1 MQNNKFLSLI
11 GMARRANKVQMGFD
25 KAKSAILYGEAQV
38 VFVCSDIS
46 EKTKRGLIF
55 ASEETLVPVVDIPYT
70 IFEVSSAIGTKCG
83 VVAITDK
90 GFADKLVTLL

>member
-11 GMARRANKVQMGFD
+11 GMARRANRVQMGFD
-25 KAKSAILYGEAQV
+25 KAKSAILYDEAKV
-38 VFVCSDIS
+38 VFVCSDVS
-46 EKTKRGLIF
+46 VKTKRGLVF
-55 ASEETLVPVVDIPYT
+55 ASEETGVKVLDIPYT
-70 IFEVSSAIGTKCG
+70 IFELSNAIGTKCG

>member
-11 GMARRANKVQMGFD
+11 GMARRANKVYMGFD
-25 KAKSAILYGEAQV
+25 KAKSAMIYGEAKV

-55 ASEETLVPVVDIPYT
+55 ASEETGVPVIDLPYT
-70 IFEVSSAIGTKCG
+70 IFEISNAIGTKCG
-83 VVAITDK
+83 VVAVTDK
-90 GFADKLVTLL
+90 GFADKLVTLI